1 MPLLGVTRPSTLP
14 SNEVM
19 WAVVTLALASTALA
33 YILFFELISKAGTSN
48 AMLVTLLVPVSGS
61 VLGHLVMG
69 DQLHLVQLLGAIMIG
84 LGLLIIDGRLFK
96 RKIAN

>member
-1 MPLLGVTRPSTLP
+1 MGVSLPGASP
-14 SNEVM
+14 SNEVI
-19 WAVVTLALASTALA
+19 WAVLTLALASTALA

-61 VLGHLVMG
+61 ILGHLVMG
-69 DQLHLVQLLGAIMIG
+69 DQLHLVQLLGALMIG

-96 RKIAN
+96 RIKAN